1 MMPDNNASNRI
12 CDKGTRVVMPDV
24 SVRHMSASRHST
36 SESFC
41 RKPLG

>member
-24 SVRHMSASRHST
+24 SVRHMSASAGHAPQHIGV
-36 SESFC
+36 FL
-41 RKPLG
+41 P